1 MLRLYFRALFDN
13 LRVCLSVTHSIEI
26 YIYRKRFTSVIRLLL
41 RFGFRF
47 NSIAITD
54 IFQNLT
60 FLVTPFIKC
69 RDPISVTHAGERSFK
84 SQLLLRTFLVALADR
99 HEINVQM
106 WSSVPLVIVHN
117 RAGNGKI
124 RIAFFKG
131 RQFKI
136 GFNIW
141 IINIFE
147 TLIYAIPYLVVTTSL
162 VVDFKHIPCFF
173 RLWIC

>member
-1 MLRLYFRALFDN
+1 MEFRA
-13 LRVCLSVTHSIEI
+13 
-26 YIYRKRFTSVIRLLL
+26 
-41 RFGFRF
+41 
-47 NSIAITD
+47 
-54 IFQNLT
+54 
-60 FLVTPFIKC
+60 
-69 RDPISVTHAGERSFK
+69 
-84 SQLLLRTFLVALADR
+84 
-99 HEINVQM
+99 
-106 WSSVPLVIVHN
+106 LVIVHN